1 MAIETDENAAH
12 LEGVTRLAR
21 KRTLGYV
28 ENQWTCPNCGSRNRG
43 SVQTCE
49 NCGAPQP
56 ENVKFEL
63 PAEQKFVTEEEKVKA
78 AQAGADIHC
87 GFCGTRNPAT
97 ATTCSQC
104 GADLKEGKA
113 REAGQVM
120 TAPPPPPKVVKCS
133 NCGTENPGA
142 QATCSNCGAALPRV
156 QAVPPPA
163 PAAGAVRPV
172 TPKKTNWLLI
182 GGILAFFAVCCVAG
196 LFLFLFPSRSVQAT
210 VTDVHWQTVVPVQE
224 IRPVNYTD
232 ERGNPPSDAY
242 NVSCRDESREVC
254 EQKTIDKG
262 NGYSEVVE
270 ECHTETETY
279 CSYTVD
285 EWTTI
290 QTYTLEGSDLQPV
303 YDTPSLTSDQR
314 LGEKSEE
321 FTVTFATDDGIKT
334 YSPDTVSEFQQF
346 TIGSTWTLK
355 LNALGGIVGVEP

>member
-1 MAIETDENAAH
+1 MA
-12 LEGVTRLAR
+12 RR
-21 KRTLGYV
+21 RTLGYI
-28 ENQWTCPNCGSRNRG
+28 ENEWTCPNCNSRNKG
-43 SVQTCE
+43 SVRTCE

-63 PAEQKFVTEEEKVKA
+63 PSEQKFVEDDAGLREAK
-78 AQAGADIHC
+78 AGADIHC

-113 REAGQVM
+113 REAGQVL
-120 TAPPPPPKVVKCS
+120 TAPPPPPKVIKCS
-133 NCGTENPGA
+133 NCGAENPGS
-142 QATCSNCGAALPRV
+142 QSTCSQCGAALPKA
-156 QAVPPPA
+156 QAPVPAAAPPPPA
-163 PAAGAVRPV
+163 GAARPAA
-172 TPKKTNWLLI
+172 KKTNWLLV
-182 GGILAFFAVCCVAG
+182 GGILAAFAICCVAG
-196 LFLFLFPSRSVQAT
+196 LFLFLFPSQSLEAT

-232 ERGNPPSDAY
+232 ERGSPPSDAY
-242 NVSCRDESREVC
+242 NVSCHDESREVC
-254 EQKTIDKG
+254 EQKTIDRG

-290 QTYTLEGSDLQPV
+290 QTYTLEGNDLQPL

-314 LGEKSEE
+314 IGDTSAE
-321 FTVTFATDDGIKT
+321 FTVVFSTEDGIKT
-334 YSPDTVSEFQQF
+334 YTPGSVTEFQQF
-346 TIGSTWTLK
+346 RVGSSWTLR
-355 LNALGGIVGVEP
+355 LNPLGGILSVEP

>member
-1 MAIETDENAAH
+1 M
-12 LEGVTRLAR
+12 GTR
-21 KRTLGYV
+21 RTLGYV
-28 ENQWTCPNCGSRNRG
+28 ENQWTCPNCGTRNRG
-43 SVQTCE
+43 SVKTCE

-63 PAEQKFVTEEEKVKA
+63 PPEQKFITEEEKVKA
-78 AQAGADIHC
+78 AQSGADIHC

-97 ATTCSQC
+97 AVTCSQC

-120 TAPPPPPKVVKCS
+120 TAPPPPPRMIRCG
-133 NCGTENPGA
+133 NCGTENPGS
-142 QATCSNCGAALPRV
+142 QSTCSNCGAALPKA
-156 QAVPPPA
+156 QAAAPSGPMGGTLK
-163 PAAGAVRPV
+163 PAA
-172 TPKKTNWLLI
+172 PKKTNWLLI

-210 VTDVHWQTVVPVQE
+210 VTDVYWQTVVPVQE
-224 IRPVNYTD
+224 IRPINYTD

-242 NVSCRDESREVC
+242 NVSCYDDSREVC

-270 ECHTETETY
+270 ECHTETEQY

-290 QTYTLEGSDLQPV
+290 QTYTLEGNDLQPV
-303 YDTPSLTSDQR
+303 YDSPNLASDQR
-314 LGEKSEE
+314 LGDKSETL
-321 FTVTFATDDGIKT
+321 TVYFLTEDGAQESYT
-334 YSPDTVSEFQQF
+334 AGSVSEFQQF
-346 TIGSTWTLK
+346 TPGSTWTLK
-355 LNALGGIVGVEP
+355 LNTLGGIVSVEP